1 MMNEMNPEVKKTMWT
16 RIVTGIVLVI
26 LAVPA
31 TLFGSWYFGILIF
44 IAAIFAIHEIINAV
58 KHNTYPLALHIFV
71 YVMTLSLIFWIFMRH
86 NIEHIQNLNETLEEG
101 RQSIFIFDLRY
112 WSFSSGFKDIQISTM
127 GVSVTLFTLFVF
139 GISSKNFK
147 MTDVTYLFTMIIFIG
162 ISFQSVL
169 FLRYYPAWNFHIA
182 EDFLIDGERYLPNN
196 IQSALLIIYVLLGVT
211 MTDMGA
217 YFIGVLFGKHSM
229 NSRVSPK
236 KTWEGFFGGITI
248 SFVLNFI
255 FGILMAHFKMPMLTF
270 LTVDKWYWI
279 LFLSLFIPIIATL
292 GDFIFSTI
300 KRHFEIKDFGTIF
313 PGHGGVLDRIDSILC
328 TSLAVSVII
337 ILMSNGWRLV

>member
-1 MMNEMNPEVKKTMWT
+1 MNPEVKKTMWT
-16 RIVTGIVLVI
+16 RIVTGIVIAL
-26 LAVPA
+26 LGVPA
-31 TLFGSWYFGILIF
+31 ILVGSWYFAILIL

-71 YVMTLSLIFWIFMRH
+71 YIMTLSLIFWIFMRH
-86 NIEHIQNLNETLEEG
+86 NIEHIQALNETIEEG
-101 RQSIFIFDLRY
+101 LPTIFIFDLRY
-112 WSFSSGFKDIQISTM
+112 WSFSSGFKDIQVSTM
-127 GVSVTLFTLFVF
+127 GVSVTLFTLFIF

-147 MTDVTYLFTMIIFIG
+147 MPDVTYLFTMIIFIG

-169 FLRYYPAWNFHIA
+169 FLRYYPAY
-182 EDFLIDGERYLPNN
+182 DFYIHELDMTHD
-196 IQSALLIIYVLLGVT
+196 IQSSFLIIYVLLGVT
-211 MTDMGA
+211 TTDMGA

-236 KTWEGFFGGITI
+236 KTWEGFFGGISI
-248 SFVLNFI
+248 SFVLSFI
-255 FGILMAHFKMPMLTF
+255 FGILVAYFKMPMLTF

-279 LFLSLFIPIIATL
+279 LFLSLFIPIISTL

-313 PGHGGVLDRIDSILC
+313 PGHGGILDRIDSILC
-328 TSLAVSVII
+328 TSLAISVII